1 MAAQV
6 EQLFDKTKDTR
17 PNEININPLG
27 RGRRTLLFLA
37 DLFMNLII
45 AVFLMNVAVV
55 PIMKAAMHY
64 NDYTDE
70 IYERNED
77 IADIL
82 FANNLLFYEN
92 ANYKTYL
99 TTSEEYTAGKFIEY
113 YTTGEGSIYDIFYNY
128 YVTIRDDEEAYYNVY
143 SSSIYFVVEDGVV
156 SLVPEYQ
163 ELLYSFYRVGDTPS
177 GEAETLYDNIVD
189 SFFYVAF
196 DDMIEDIALND
207 VWYNGMSYNMVDH
220 EIEELVGKVDTIV
233 VISTYIAFFLSSIIY
248 FLVIPIST
256 KHGKTIGMMIMK
268 IERVGINN
276 IYLLR
281 KGEVAI
287 NSIYAMIANLVFIMF
302 LPYPTVNFNYLF
314 GLGNSQFLILS
325 VISLVVI
332 LVSLIVL
339 LTTQFNQSLFDKLS
353 RTVYIDNDSL
363 DEIYRARGYKV

>member
-1 MAAQV
+1 MPANI
-6 EQLFDKTKDTR
+6 ESLYDKTKDTR
-17 PNEININPLG
+17 PNEININPLT
-27 RGRRTLLFLA
+27 RGRRILLFLA

-64 NDYTDE
+64 NDYTE
-70 IYERNED
+70 QIYERNED

-99 TTSEEYTAGKFIEY
+99 TTSEEYTAGKLIEY
-113 YTTGEGSIYDIFYNY
+113 FTTGEDSEYDIFYNY
-128 YVTIRDDEEAYYNVY
+128 YVTIRDDEETYYSVY
-143 SSSIYFVVEDGVV
+143 DSSIYFVVSDGAV

-163 ELLYSFYRVGDTPS
+163 ELLSSFYRVGDTPS
-177 GEAETLYDNIVD
+177 GEAETLYDNIVND
-189 SFFYVAF
+189 FFTVAF

-220 EIEELVGKVDTIV
+220 EIEQLVAKVDTIV
-233 VISTYIAFFLSSIIY
+233 TISTYIAFFLSSLIY
-248 FLVIPIST
+248 FLVIPLCT

-287 NSIYAMIANLVFIMF
+287 NSIYSIIANLVFIMF

-325 VISLVVI
+325 VIGLVVI
-332 LVSLIVL
+332 LVSLVILMV
-339 LTTQFNQSLFDKLS
+339 TQFNQTMFDKLS
-353 RTVYIDNDSL
+353 RTVFIDNDSL